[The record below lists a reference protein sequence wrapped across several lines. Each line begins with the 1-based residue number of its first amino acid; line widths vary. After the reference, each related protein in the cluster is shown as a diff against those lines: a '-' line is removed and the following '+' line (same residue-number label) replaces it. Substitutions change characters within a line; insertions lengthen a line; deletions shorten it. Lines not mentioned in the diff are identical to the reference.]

1 MVGALSFAPAVVA
14 MRETLPG
21 NPLLPWRTCR
31 WRMLALLSGTV
42 VEQIRVAQAG
52 EIVVLEL
59 IAAER

>member
-1 MVGALSFAPAVVA
+1 MH
-14 MRETLPG
+14 ETLPG